1 MCMRV
6 CVWRACMCA
15 CVHACVWSVTSISTL
30 FHMLISIFISIFM
43 MTGHLIARHREIFS
57 RNPLFIGMR
66 LPEARELEPL
76 ERRYPRLTPAAM
88 DIIKVCLCISHPVN
102 HKLLEKCCMRV
113 PSLYQSPST
122 FLFSSYPPPAL
133 ALTFITTYLLTHA
146 TVVTKVRPK

>member
-1 MCMRV
+1 
-6 CVWRACMCA
+6 
-15 CVHACVWSVTSISTL
+15 
-30 FHMLISIFISIFM
+30 M

-102 HKLLEKCCMRV
+102 HKLLKKCCMRV